1 MNQADKS
8 PTIIIRED
16 SDSLEELSEYLDV
29 LSSSARPVPF
39 QRRSRPA
46 MKILKNI
53 LTSS

>member
-29 LSSSARPVPF
+29 LSSSART
-39 QRRSRPA
+39 QYTEISRKKAP
-46 MKILKNI
+46 
-53 LTSS
+53 